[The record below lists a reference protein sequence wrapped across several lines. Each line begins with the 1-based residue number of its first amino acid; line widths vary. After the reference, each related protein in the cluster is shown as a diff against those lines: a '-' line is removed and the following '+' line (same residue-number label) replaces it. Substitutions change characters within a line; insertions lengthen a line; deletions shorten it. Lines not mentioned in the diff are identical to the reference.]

1 MTNNNTTNERENE
14 MTFDHFDTVVTN
26 EETQA
31 YSDYVDAEALAAIEA
46 DEENWED
53 VESDDGHRDLYDDDF
68 DVSFDDMVDSFTQF
82 DDQRDLDYYE
92 S

>member
-1 MTNNNTTNERENE
+1 MTLTPNELLSMVAKLNERPMPN
-14 MTFDHFDTVVTN
+14 M
-26 EETQA
+26 Q
-31 YSDYVDAEALAAIEA
+31 
-46 DEENWED
+46 EENWEEL
-53 VESDDGHRDLYDDDF
+53 ESDDGHRDLYDDDF